1 MAKNNKE
8 YLQEAFRSLD
18 VLGEDIFDVDDVGVK
33 ELTALRTDDAK
44 ANDEIEIIDPE
55 ASSDAELQDT
65 YVGKIILMCPVCHSF
80 IFKNKKDID
89 IDKISELANVTEEC
103 PYCCSVGGFN
113 IVGQVTDYSTN
124 DGDEVKETEEVK
136 VEIPAKEEA
145 EETTEETAEETVEE
159 GLETDTEKKTDEGIL
174 GKVLSGGLP
183 SANPIIKG
191 ILGDSLDK
199 NTDEKTCQ
207 ESVEEKP
214 VDESVLGTLALAA
227 GAGAVGGIANAIT
240 KKALG
245 EDEKTGD
252 VTEEIK
258 TVDADDITVEEV
270 VESDIIEGLNAQLGI
285 DSWTNFSYDDED
297 SRRVIPIKVYNGTEE
312 LGSDFYYNKD
322 SGEILTECEDVV
334 NEDLTVSVDDAA
346 TTVTDTNTNKTITV
360 VDKEPEAESAE
371 EEPVAAEEGTVE
383 VETEQTEEGT
393 VDVEDN
399 NEEDKSADVGE
410 TVEPLTDEE
419 KETIEK
425 EDEEEEDEEEE
436 DEEEEEAVENKK
448 SVDEVEV
455 DTEADVAEVEE
466 ESFNRLGERFLKR
479 TYENVDSFKLND
491 AVTVGNTLQ
500 LEGVIRFKSGKER
513 STRFILEAKDMTPEG
528 RVRFIGENKQL
539 CTAKKAFTVS
549 GKLSEGKF
557 IAESLNYN
565 YSAKD
570 KDGKSTRVYGT
581 VSNRK

>member
-33 ELTALRTDDAK
+33 ELTALRTDDVK
-44 ANDEIEIIDPE
+44 ANGEIEIIDPE

-65 YVGKIILMCPVCHSF
+65 YVDKIILMCPVCHSF

-113 IVGQVTDYSTN
+113 IVGQVTDYST
-124 DGDEVKETEEVK
+124 DDEVEETEEVK
-136 VEIPAKEEA
+136 VEIPAKEDT
-145 EETTEETAEETVEE
+145 EETTEEAAEEAVEE

-174 GKVLSGGLP
+174 GKILSGGLP

-199 NTDEKTCQ
+199 DADEKTCQ
-207 ESVEEKP
+207 ESVEEKT

-227 GAGAVGGIANAIT
+227 GAGAVGGVANAIT

-245 EDEKTGD
+245 ENEKTGD

-322 SGEILTECEDVV
+322 SGEILTECEEVV
-334 NEDLTVSVDDAA
+334 NEDLTVSVDDAT
-346 TTVTDTNTNKTITV
+346 TTVTDTNTNKTIAV
-360 VDKEPEAESAE
+360 VDKEAEDKSAE
-371 EEPVAAEEGTVE
+371 EEPVVAEEDAVE
-383 VETEQTEEGT
+383 VEAEQTEEGAAE
-393 VDVEDN
+393 VEDN
-399 NEEDKSADVGE
+399 GKEDKKVDAGE

-425 EDEEEEDEEEE
+425 EDEEG
-436 DEEEEEAVENKK
+436 EEAVEDRKA
-448 SVDEVEV
+448 VDEVEV

-500 LEGVIRFKSGKER
+500 LEGVIRFRSGKER
-513 STRFILEAKDMTPEG
+513 ATRFTLEARDMTPEG

-549 GKLSEGKF
+549 GRLSEGKF

>member
-1 MAKNNKE
+1 MAKSYE
-8 YLQEAFRSLD
+8 SL
-18 VLGEDIFDVDDVGVK
+18 
-33 ELTALRTDDAK
+33 
-44 ANDEIEIIDPE
+44 
-55 ASSDAELQDT
+55 
-65 YVGKIILMCPVCHSF
+65 
-80 IFKNKKDID
+80 
-89 IDKISELANVTEEC
+89 KISERHRHRYEFNNNYRDDFIKAGMII
-103 PYCCSVGGFN
+103 GG
-113 IVGQVTDYSTN
+113 TSP
-124 DGDEVKETEEVK
+124 DGTLVEAI
-136 VEIPAKEEA
+136 EIPKNKFFVGVQYHPEF
-145 EETTEETAEETVEE
+145 
-159 GLETDTEKKTDEGIL
+159 K
-174 GKVLSGGLP
+174 SRP
-183 SANPIIKG
+183 NRANPIIKG

-199 NTDEKTCQ
+199 DADEKTCQ

-334 NEDLTVSVDDAA
+334 NENLTVSVDDAA

-360 VDKEPEAESAE
+360 VDKEPEAESVE
-371 EEPVAAEEGTVE
+371 EEPVAAEEGVVE
-383 VETEQTEEGT
+383 VETEQTEE
-393 VDVEDN
+393 DAAEVEDGDN
-399 NEEDKSADVGE
+399 EDKNADIGE

-436 DEEEEEAVENKK
+436 EEEAVEDKK

-479 TYENVDSFKLND
+479 TYENVD
-491 AVTVGNTLQ
+491 
-500 LEGVIRFKSGKER
+500 IR
-513 STRFILEAKDMTPEG
+513 
-528 RVRFIGENKQL
+528 V
-539 CTAKKAFTVS
+539 
-549 GKLSEGKF
+549 
-557 IAESLNYN
+557 
-565 YSAKD
+565 
-570 KDGKSTRVYGT
+570 
-581 VSNRK
+581 

>member
-65 YVGKIILMCPVCHSF
+65 YVDKIILMCPVCHSF

-136 VEIPAKEEA
+136 VEIPAKEDA
-145 EETTEETAEETVEE
+145 EETTEETVEE

-174 GKVLSGGLP
+174 GKILSGGLP

-199 NTDEKTCQ
+199 DADEKTCQ

-227 GAGAVGGIANAIT
+227 GAGAVGGVANAIT

-258 TVDADDITVEEV
+258 TVDADDNTVEEV

-360 VDKEPEAESAE
+360 VDKEPETESAE

-383 VETEQTEEGT
+383 VETEQTEEDT
-393 VDVEDN
+393 ADVEDN
-399 NEEDKSADVGE
+399 NEEDKGADVGE

-425 EDEEEEDEEEE
+425 EDEEG
-436 DEEEEEAVENKK
+436 EEAVKDKK
-448 SVDEVEV
+448 PADEVEV

>member
-33 ELTALRTDDAK
+33 ELTDLRTDDAK

-55 ASSDAELQDT
+55 ASSDEELQDT

-191 ILGDSLDK
+191 ILGDNLDK
-199 NTDEKTCQ
+199 NADEKTCQ

-360 VDKEPEAESAE
+360 VDKEPETESAE

-383 VETEQTEEGT
+383 VETEQTEE
-393 VDVEDN
+393 DAAEVEDGDN
-399 NEEDKSADVGE
+399 EDKNADIGE
-410 TVEPLTDEE
+410 TVEPLTDE
-419 KETIEK
+419 
-425 EDEEEEDEEEE
+425 
-436 DEEEEEAVENKK
+436 AVEDKK

>member
-55 ASSDAELQDT
+55 ASSDEELQDT

-191 ILGDSLDK
+191 ILGDNLDK
-199 NTDEKTCQ
+199 NADEKTCQ

-360 VDKEPEAESAE
+360 VDKEPETESAE
-371 EEPVAAEEGTVE
+371 EEPVAAEEDAAE
-383 VETEQTEEGT
+383 VE
-393 VDVEDN
+393 DDDN
-399 NEEDKSADVGE
+399 EDKNADIGE

-425 EDEEEEDEEEE
+425 EDEEEDEEE
-436 DEEEEEAVENKK
+436 EEEEEAVEDKK

>member
-18 VLGEDIFDVDDVGVK
+18 VLGEDIFDVDDEGVK
-33 ELTALRTDDAK
+33 ELTALRTDDVK

-65 YVGKIILMCPVCHSF
+65 YVDKVILMCPVCHSF
-80 IFKNKKDID
+80 IFKSRKDVD
-89 IDKISELANVTEEC
+89 IDKISELANITEEC

-113 IVGQVTDYSTN
+113 IVGQVTDYSTEDN
-124 DGDEVKETEEVK
+124 DSVEETEEVK
-136 VEIPAKEEA
+136 VEIPAED
-145 EETTEETAEETVEE
+145 TVEE
-159 GLETDTEKKTDEGIL
+159 SLDTEAEKKTDEGIL
-174 GKVLSGGLP
+174 GKIIGGGLP
-183 SANPIIKG
+183 TANPIIKG

-199 NTDEKTCQ
+199 DADEKICQ
-207 ESVEEKP
+207 ESAEEKP

-227 GAGAVGGIANAIT
+227 GAGAVGGVANAIT

-245 EDEKTGD
+245 ECDKTDD

-258 TVDADDITVEEV
+258 TVDADGTEV
-270 VESDIIEGLNAQLGI
+270 KEVIESDIIEGLNDQLGI

-297 SRRVIPIKVYNGTEE
+297 SHRVIPIKVYNGTEE
-312 LGSDFYYNKD
+312 IGSDFFYNKD
-322 SGEILTECEDVV
+322 SGEILTECEEIV
-334 NEDLTVSVDDAA
+334 NEDLTVAVDDVA
-346 TTVTDTNTNKTITV
+346 TTVTDTNTNKTISIT
-360 VDKEPEAESAE
+360 DKESEDKPVE
-371 EEPVAAEEGTVE
+371 EKETVE
-383 VETEQTEEGT
+383 VEAE
-393 VDVEDN
+393 V
-399 NEEDKSADVGE
+399 ADSGESDGEVVAGE

-425 EDEEEEDEEEE
+425 EDEKGEETVKD
-436 DEEEEEAVENKK
+436 NKA
-448 SVDEVEV
+448 VDEVEV

-479 TYENVDSFKLND
+479 TYENVDSFELND
-491 AVTVGNTLQ
+491 ATTVGNTLQ

-513 STRFILEAKDMTPEG
+513 ATRFILEAKDMTPEG

-549 GKLSEGKF
+549 GRLSEGKF